1 MSEENVEVVQAS
13 FEAWNAGDM
22 DAFRELHHPDA
33 ILRMAEGWPEP
44 GPYFGRDAVM
54 REYKQLRDTW
64 KGRDTSELIG
74 DFIDV
79 GDRVVV
85 RFIWRGAGHGPES
98 NIDLTVV
105 YTVRKGTIL
114 VAEYFLDHAEAL
126 EAVGLSE

>member
-1 MSEENVEVVQAS
+1 MSQENVEVVQAS
-13 FEAWNAGDM
+13 LEAWNAEDM

-33 ILRMAEGWPEP
+33 ILRMAESWPEP

-54 REYKQLRDTW
+54 REYNQLRDTW
-64 KGRDTSELIG
+64 DTDTNEVIG

-85 RFIWRGAGHGPES
+85 GFIWRGAGQGPES

-105 YTVRKGTIL
+105 YTVRKGSIL
-114 VAEYFLDHAEAL
+114 VTEYFLDRAEAL
-126 EAVGLSE
+126 EAIGLSE